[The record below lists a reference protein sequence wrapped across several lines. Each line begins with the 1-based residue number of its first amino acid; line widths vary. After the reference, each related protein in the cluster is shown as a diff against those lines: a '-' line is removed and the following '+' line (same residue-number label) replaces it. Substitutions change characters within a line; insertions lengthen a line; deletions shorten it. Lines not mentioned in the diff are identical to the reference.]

1 MIQWAGIL
9 ILRQAGYFFSG
20 VDPASVQLHRAGRR
34 DPQTWKMDLP
44 QENFLN
50 PLFVNYI
57 VDDFFYNYHYLND
70 DGISK
75 LQIDSCTV
83 SCFSVCAINKI
94 PLLKG
99 EKKISLENDEERF
112 PQYLGEFSHNG
123 EHSFCLYFILLKK
136 NFYIKFKI
144 LTAY

>member
-34 DPQTWKMDLP
+34 DPQTWRMDLP

-99 EKKISLENDEERF
+99 EKKIFAPWEGSGSLTLTFWNV
-112 PQYLGEFSHNG
+112 NK
-123 EHSFCLYFILLKK
+123 SFQGKGQTIVSSFTIQE
-136 NFYIKFKI
+136 
-144 LTAY
+144 